1 MKILAVGA
9 GSMGRRRLRDLLAL
23 EAGEVVL
30 YEPQADRC
38 YEIAARFGLRGFT
51 DFEKALAEKPDAMTV
66 STPPALHDRYVQK
79 AVDLRMHLFAEVPFV
94 LDPEVLGAITARADD
109 YPSVLGV
116 SHTMRYYP
124 PVRIIHDRILSG
136 HIGKPL
142 YHEYSLGNYLPDWH
156 PYEDYRRF
164 YASDEKMGGAGLD
177 MILHEFAAIQW
188 WLGPVISVQGR
199 LTKISALEIAGPD
212 NHDALLTFAGACR

>member
-66 STPPALHDRYVQK
+66 SISHPSAARLARGVAARHMKMAGDTLRRALSQMPRESIPPTVDFEILALARLATK
-79 AVDLRMHLFAEVPFV
+79 LRMAFGFV
-94 LDPEVLGAITARADD
+94 
-109 YPSVLGV
+109 
-116 SHTMRYYP
+116 
-124 PVRIIHDRILSG
+124 
-136 HIGKPL
+136 
-142 YHEYSLGNYLPDWH
+142 
-156 PYEDYRRF
+156 RF
-164 YASDEKMGGAGLD
+164 RD
-177 MILHEFAAIQW
+177 
-188 WLGPVISVQGR
+188 
-199 LTKISALEIAGPD
+199 IA
-212 NHDALLTFAGACR
+212 NMNS

>member
-79 AVDLRMHLFAEVPFV
+79 AVDLRIHVFAEVPFV
-94 LDPEVLGAITARADD
+94 LDPEVLGAITATADD

-142 YHEYSLGNYLPDWH
+142 YLEYSLGNYLPDWH

-164 YASDEKMGGAGLD
+164 YASDVSEATLSTAHR
-177 MILHEFAAIQW
+177 ILF
-188 WLGPVISVQGR
+188 GR
-199 LTKISALEIAGPD
+199 LAGICSLRPTL
-212 NHDALLTFAGACR
+212 NTLQSWLRPTVAPILRPG